1 MYKGK
6 KIIALVPAR
15 GGSKAVPYKNI
26 KILCKKPL
34 IAWTLDLVKEIPEID
49 KVVVSTDDVNI
60 SIISQHFG
68 AVVIK
73 RPEPISG
80 DHALAIDVV
89 KHTIDALKEQ
99 KETYDI
105 MLYLQPTSPLRSKK
119 DIYDCLDLLIGN
131 NQGHTAVATFS
142 EAELNPIRAWVL
154 EETSAKTFIEK
165 ANPFLPRQKLPK
177 TYQLNGAVY
186 ALFLN
191 EINENTEQF
200 FGNQLGGINI
210 PKERAVD
217 IDEEMDFLI
226 AELLME
232 KRLNDHKE
240 FEPLE

>member
-15 GGSKAVPYKNI
+15 GGSKEVPYKNI
-26 KILCKKPL
+26 KLLCQKPL

-73 RPEPISG
+73 RPYHISG

-89 KHTIDALKEQ
+89 KHTIDVINEQ

-105 MLYLQPTSPLRSKK
+105 MLYLQPTSPLRSKE
-119 DIYDCLDLLIGN
+119 DIYDCLDLLIEN
-131 NQGHTAVATFS
+131 NQGYRAVATFS

-154 EETSAKTFIEK
+154 EDTSPKTFIEK

-177 TYQLNGAVY
+177 AYQLNGAVY
-186 ALFLN
+186 AFYIN
-191 EINENTEQF
+191 DINEDNEQF
-200 FGNQLGGINI
+200 LGNHPGGIII

-226 AELLME
+226 AEMLIE
-232 KRLNDHKE
+232 KRLNDQ
-240 FEPLE
+240 